1 MTKEGDV
8 WRTMSEED
16 LSLAKEI
23 FETKVASNRFVCYH
37 AGQAVEKYMKGRL
50 ADYGEVIPETHNLK
64 VLLNQLHYDD
74 ISPDMRHCIN
84 TMSGYDICSRYPIN
98 GSMQTFTDEE
108 AESVLEAAYRFI
120 SLFNEQKG
128 KQNRDVKPKRHSLLG
143 KMSKS
148 RR

>member
-1 MTKEGDV
+1 MSKEGDV
-8 WRTMSEED
+8 WRSMSEED

-37 AGQAVEKYMKGRL
+37 SGQAVEKFMKGRL

-64 VLLNQLHYDD
+64 VLLNLLHYDD
-74 ISPDMRHCIN
+74 ISSDMRHCIN
-84 TMSGYDICSRYPIN
+84 TISGYDICSRYPIN
-98 GSMQTFTDEE
+98 GNVQTFSDEE

-120 SLFNEQKG
+120 SLFNAQKG
-128 KQNRDVKPKRHSLLG
+128 KQNQDTKPKRQGLLS
-143 KMSKS
+143 KMSKG